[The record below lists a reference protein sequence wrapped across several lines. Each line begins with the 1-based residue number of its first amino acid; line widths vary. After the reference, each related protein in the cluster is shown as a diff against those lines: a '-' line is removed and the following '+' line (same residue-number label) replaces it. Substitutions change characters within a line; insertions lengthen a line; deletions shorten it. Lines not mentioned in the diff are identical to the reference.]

1 MGRPSKDL
9 HVVIGVL
16 LLQQLHD
23 LSDAET
29 VEALA
34 FNMAWHYALDV
45 RSEADSYFCEK
56 TLRNYRRLFIEQGLD
71 ELLFRCLTDRMVQGF
86 SVDTSHQRMDS
97 TALRSAMRAL
107 TRLGIVVESI
117 SKFARELER
126 YHPGLHEQI
135 SKEEIRRYVDR
146 EGNGAFANTAPS
158 VSKRRLGE
166 AGQDLLAL
174 VLQFR
179 DTAAAKLSSFAI
191 LERVLRDQFEIVD
204 DECGDRDAKRAAI
217 RDPKDVPCDTVGNP
231 ADPDASYNAHKG
243 QGYMAQIVETYC
255 EDDSN
260 EAVAATPDLITHV
273 ERPQDD
279 GAWLRAPG
287 YTPARGDPSFWLSMK
302 ASKQT
307 WRTSMR
313 KDQDSAVEALVE
325 QLIEGGRWRRSSP
338 AFSISADRAA
348 WFLGAG
354 HYERTPERRGYA
366 NGTRPKK
373 IDTPAGT
380 VRLEV
385 PKTAGHEAPFYPQAL
400 EPDGAPAALSCW
412 PWRRCISKA
421 SPPVTP
427 RR

>member
-71 ELLFRCLTDRMVQGF
+71 ELLFRCLTDRLVQGF

-135 SKEEIRRYVDR
+135 SKEVIRRYVDR

-204 DECGDRDAKRAAI
+204 DECGDRDAKARRDSRSKGCAVRYRRQSGRPGRELQRA
-217 RDPKDVPCDTVGNP
+217 
-231 ADPDASYNAHKG
+231 
-243 QGYMAQIVETYC
+243 QGSGI
-255 EDDSN
+255 
-260 EAVAATPDLITHV
+260 H
-273 ERPQDD
+273 
-279 GAWLRAPG
+279 G
-287 YTPARGDPSFWLSMK
+287 
-302 ASKQT
+302 
-307 WRTSMR
+307 
-313 KDQDSAVEALVE
+313 
-325 QLIEGGRWRRSSP
+325 
-338 AFSISADRAA
+338 ADRRN
-348 WFLGAG
+348 L
-354 HYERTPERRGYA
+354 
-366 NGTRPKK
+366 
-373 IDTPAGT
+373 
-380 VRLEV
+380 L
-385 PKTAGHEAPFYPQAL
+385 
-400 EPDGAPAALSCW
+400 
-412 PWRRCISKA
+412 
-421 SPPVTP
+421 
-427 RR
+427 

>member
-1 MGRPSKDL
+1 MFDRWSDFGDKRRRLMEQSWAGVFRNHLLVELPVDDLCRHLDERMGRPSKDL

-71 ELLFRCLTDRMVQGF
+71 ELLFRFDGSAGEGF
-86 SVDTSHQRMDS
+86 GSPPTLV

-135 SKEEIRRYVDR
+135 SKEVIRRYVDR

-166 AGQDLLAL
+166 AGLLAL

-231 ADPDASYNAHKG
+231 YNAHKG

-255 EDDSN
+255 EDGFCAISSRSLMMS
-260 EAVAATPDLITHV
+260 VAIVTQSAPRFEIQRMCRAIPSAIRPTRTRATT
-273 ERPQDD
+273 
-279 GAWLRAPG
+279 
-287 YTPARGDPSFWLSMK
+287 
-302 ASKQT
+302 
-307 WRTSMR
+307 RTR
-313 KDQDSAVEALVE
+313 VRDT
-325 QLIEGGRWRRSSP
+325 WRRSSKP
-338 AFSISADRAA
+338 IVKMTVTRR
-348 WFLGAG
+348 LPR
-354 HYERTPERRGYA
+354 HRTSSPTWRS
-366 NGTRPKK
+366 TR
-373 IDTPAGT
+373 
-380 VRLEV
+380 
-385 PKTAGHEAPFYPQAL
+385 
-400 EPDGAPAALSCW
+400 
-412 PWRRCISKA
+412 
-421 SPPVTP
+421 
-427 RR
+427 

>member
-71 ELLFRCLTDRMVQGF
+71 ELLFRCLTDRLVQGF

-135 SKEEIRRYVDR
+135 SKEVIRRYVDR

-179 DTAAAKLSSFAI
+179 DTAAAKLP
-191 LERVLRDQFEIVD
+191 VLRSWRGFCAIRFEIVD

-231 ADPDASYNAHKG
+231 ADPDASY
-243 QGYMAQIVETYC
+243 T
-255 EDDSN
+255 
-260 EAVAATPDLITHV
+260 
-273 ERPQDD
+273 
-279 GAWLRAPG
+279 
-287 YTPARGDPSFWLSMK
+287 
-302 ASKQT
+302 
-307 WRTSMR
+307 RTR
-313 KDQDSAVEALVE
+313 VRDT
-325 QLIEGGRWRRSSP
+325 WRRSSKP
-338 AFSISADRAA
+338 IVKMTVTRRLPRHRTSSPTWRVHKMTVHDGHRLADALDDLSERA
-348 WFLGAG
+348 L
-354 HYERTPERRGYA
+354 
-366 NGTRPKK
+366 
-373 IDTPAGT
+373 TPAVMLGDSHY
-380 VRLEV
+380 
-385 PKTAGHEAPFYPQAL
+385 GSSDNMAL
-400 EPDGAPAALSCW
+400 TREQNINLVAPARPPKGAVSGRLTLEDFTLNEEGLVLRCPNNVEPVSASLAKAKLQARFDLSICQKCPDILRCPVQAAKRDGQFSPLSIYPGQGCQPKAPAL
-412 PWRRCISKA
+412 
-421 SPPVTP
+421 
-427 RR
+427 

>member
-1 MGRPSKDL
+1 MFTLRDRRTGELFDRWSDFGDKRRRLMEQSWAGVFRNHLLVELPVDDRRHLDERMGRPSKDL

-34 FNMAWHYALDV
+34 FNMTWHYALDV

-71 ELLFRCLTDRMVQGF
+71 ELLFRCLTDRLVQGF
-86 SVDTSHQRMDS
+86 SVDTSHQRMES

-135 SKEEIRRYVDR
+135 SKEVIRRYVDR

-191 LERVLRDQFEIVD
+191 LERVLRDLFGSLMMSVAIVTQSAPRFEIQRM
-204 DECGDRDAKRAAI
+204 CRAIPSAI
-217 RDPKDVPCDTVGNP
+217 QPTRTRATTRTRVKDT
-231 ADPDASYNAHKG
+231 
-243 QGYMAQIVETYC
+243 
-255 EDDSN
+255 
-260 EAVAATPDLITHV
+260 
-273 ERPQDD
+273 
-279 GAWLRAPG
+279 
-287 YTPARGDPSFWLSMK
+287 
-302 ASKQT
+302 
-307 WRTSMR
+307 
-313 KDQDSAVEALVE
+313 
-325 QLIEGGRWRRSSP
+325 WRRSSKP
-338 AFSISADRAA
+338 IVKMTVTRRFPQ
-348 WFLGAG
+348 
-354 HYERTPERRGYA
+354 HRTSSPTWRS
-366 NGTRPKK
+366 TR
-373 IDTPAGT
+373 
-380 VRLEV
+380 
-385 PKTAGHEAPFYPQAL
+385 
-400 EPDGAPAALSCW
+400 
-412 PWRRCISKA
+412 
-421 SPPVTP
+421 
-427 RR
+427 